1 MTSGPGPEVI
11 PIGEHMGRRSSAVSV
26 ARMPKSGCAACHGF
40 GVVRLTAHFH
50 TGDREWEAPCWE
62 CFGRDVKLALPSPQS
77 SEM

>member
-1 MTSGPGPEVI
+1 
-11 PIGEHMGRRSSAVSV
+11 
-26 ARMPKSGCAACHGF
+26 MPKSGCAACHGF
-40 GVVRLTAHFH
+40 GVIRLTAHFH